1 MQTDAIKVVAALIR
15 DVLRGGSPPTI
26 CTRSPDDLRGIC
38 MNAPHFR
45 WNPATG
51 SAHQR

>member
-15 DVLRGGSPPTI
+15 DVLRGGPPLAI
-26 CTRSPDDLRGIC
+26 CTRSPDDLPGIC
-38 MNAPHFR
+38 MSAPHFR
-45 WNPATG
+45 WNPATA